1 MLARICNAVASPLPL
16 TLLPGY
22 LGASLPTNLFLLYP
36 PLYNLILGRQLGQPV
51 VPCKNPA
58 SRGGLQLQVY
68 LNTPA
73 VQPACSL

>member
-1 MLARICNAVASPLPL
+1 MNCSCILPTTPCMLARICNAVASPLSL
-16 TLLPGY
+16 TLLPGH

-58 SRGGLQLQVY
+58 Y
-68 LNTPA
+68 
-73 VQPACSL
+73 